1 MMRCHLT
8 LHTSSIFPLFIKMKG
23 ESHSV
28 MPDSSRSLDY
38 TVHGILKARLLEWV
52 AFPFSRGSSQPKDRT
67 QVSRIAG
74 GFFTSLATREAQEYC
89 IGQSIPFP
97 VDLPNPGIEPGLLQC
112 RGILYQLS
120 YQGVYYKKTTNNK
133 YWQGCG
139 EKETLVHCCWEH
151 KLV

>member
-1 MMRCHLT
+1 MMRYHLT
-8 LHTSSIFPLFIKMKG
+8 LHTSSIFPLFIRMKS
-23 ESHSV
+23 ESRSV
-28 MPDSSRSLDY
+28 MPDSLRPLDY

-67 QVSRIAG
+67 QVSCIVG

-97 VDLPNPGIEPGLLQC
+97 VDLPNPGIEPGLLQR

-120 YQGVYYKKTTNNK
+120 YQGVYCQKD
-133 YWQGCG
+133 
-139 EKETLVHCCWEH
+139 H
-151 KLV
+151 K